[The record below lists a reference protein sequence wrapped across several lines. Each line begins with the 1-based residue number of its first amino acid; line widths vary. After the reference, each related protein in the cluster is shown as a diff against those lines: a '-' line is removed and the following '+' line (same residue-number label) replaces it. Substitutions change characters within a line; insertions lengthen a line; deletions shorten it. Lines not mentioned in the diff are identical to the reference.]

1 MARNKSWCNPD
12 SSECLDALIK
22 EINDDLTVGCQI
34 PFTVPKK
41 ELAHIINRAKD
52 YFYKIYEDSVEEMFI
67 ALPRSAWQEKD
78 FRQGISHNTDTGT
91 DSNKLTEKDVN
102 NPRGVVKM
110 PPTVWAVNN
119 VFQINGFS
127 GEDGGF
133 GDNSF
138 SAGDIDFSL
147 DKFIYSD
154 VYGAGIGS
162 EELMYYVINSKFI
175 DVSRQVLQA
184 QISYSYNRLT
194 KKFRFMGELPKNG
207 ACIFQVYNTIP
218 DCDLFQDEA
227 FIRYCIGQ
235 AKIQLARIVGTFQ
248 FNLPGNITINYDL
261 ISSEGRDEVTAIVE
275 EIKGDE
281 GVDYFF
287 TG

>member
-1 MARNKSWCNPD
+1 MARNKTWCNPD
-12 SSECLDALIK
+12 ASECLDELIK
-22 EINDDLTVGCQI
+22 EINDDLTVACQI

-67 ALPRSAWQEKD
+67 ALPRSAWQESSFK
-78 FRQGISHNTDTGT
+78 QGISHNQETGS
-91 DSNKLTEKDVN
+91 DANKLTSKDVN

-110 PPTVWAVNN
+110 PDTVWAVNN

-162 EELMYYVINSKFI
+162 EDLMYYVINSKYI
-175 DVSRQVLQA
+175 DVARQTLQA

-194 KKFRFMGELPKNG
+194 KKFRFQGELPKNG
-207 ACIFQVYNTIP
+207 ACVFQVYNTIP

-235 AKIQLARIVGTFQ
+235 AKVQLARIVGTFQ

-261 ISSEGRDEVTAIVE
+261 ISSEGKDEIAAIVE

>member
-1 MARNKSWCNPD
+1 MSTNPNCDPD
-12 SSECLDALIK
+12 SQDCLDALIK
-22 EINDDLTVGCQI
+22 ETNDDLTIACQV

-41 ELAHIINRAKD
+41 ELAHIIKRAKD
-52 YFYKIYEDSVEEMFI
+52 YFYKIYEDSVEEMYI
-67 ALPRSAWQEKD
+67 ALPATAWQEKTFD
-78 FRQGISHNTDTGT
+78 KGINLDKTTTTLSKN
-91 DSNKLTEKDVN
+91 NVN
-102 NPRGVVKM
+102 NTRGIVKM

-119 VFQINGFS
+119 VYEIGGFD

-133 GDNSF
+133 GSRSF
-138 SAGDIDFSL
+138 SAGDVDFSI

-162 EELMYYVINSKFI
+162 ENLMYYVINEKYI
-175 DVSRQVLQA
+175 DNARQVLQA
-184 QISYSYNRLT
+184 QISYTYNRLT
-194 KKFRFMGELPKNG
+194 KKFRFQGQLPKG
-207 ACIFQVYNTIP
+207 PCIFQVYNTIP

-227 FIRYCIGQ
+227 FIRYCCGR
-235 AKIQLARIVGTFQ
+235 AKQQLSRIVGTFQ

-261 ISSEGRDEVTAIVE
+261 ISTEGTDEVNQIIE

>member
-1 MARNKSWCNPD
+1 MSNYASCDDPASQD
-12 SSECLDALIK
+12 CMDALIK
-22 EINDDLTVGCQI
+22 EINDDLTIACQV

-41 ELAHIINRAKD
+41 ELAHIIKRAKD
-52 YFYKIYEDSVEEMFI
+52 YFYKIYEDAVEEMYI
-67 ALPRSAWQEKD
+67 ALPAAAWQEKD
-78 FRQGISHNTDTGT
+78 FDKGINLDKTTTTLSKNNINNT
-91 DSNKLTEKDVN
+91 
-102 NPRGVVKM
+102 RGIVKM

-119 VFQINGFS
+119 VFEIGGFD

-133 GDNSF
+133 GSRSF
-138 SAGDIDFSL
+138 SAGDVDFTI

-162 EELMYYVINSKFI
+162 ENLMYYVINEKYI
-175 DVSRQVLQA
+175 DNARQVLQA

-194 KKFRFMGELPKNG
+194 KKFRFQGQLPKG

-227 FIRYCIGQ
+227 FIRYVVGR
-235 AKIQLARIVGTFQ
+235 AKQQLSRIVGTFQ

-261 ISSEGRDEVTAIVE
+261 ISTEGTDEVNAVIE

>member
-12 SSECLDALIK
+12 AQECLDALIK
-22 EINDDLTVGCQI
+22 EINDDLTVACQI

-41 ELAHIINRAKD
+41 ELAHIINRARD

-67 ALPRSAWQEKD
+67 ALPAAAWGEKD
-78 FRQGISHNTDTGT
+78 FKQGISHNSGGNT
-91 DSNKLTEKDVN
+91 LTEKDVN

-110 PPTVWAVNN
+110 PSTVWAVNN

-138 SAGDIDFSL
+138 SAGDVDFSL

-162 EELMYYVINSKFI
+162 EDLMYYVINSKYI
-175 DVSRQVLQA
+175 DNARQVLQA
-184 QISYSYNRLT
+184 QISYNYNRLT

-227 FIRYCIGQ
+227 FIRYCIGM
-235 AKIQLARIVGTFQ
+235 AKIQLSRILGTFQ

-261 ISSEGRDEVTAIVE
+261 ISTEGRDEVDAIVE

>member
-1 MARNKSWCNPD
+1 MARNKSLCNPD
-12 SSECLDALIK
+12 SQECLDALIK

-41 ELAHIINRAKD
+41 ELAHIITRAKD

-67 ALPRSAWQEKD
+67 ALPASAWGESA
-78 FRQGISHNTDTGT
+78 FRQGISHNSSGNT
-91 DSNKLTEKDVN
+91 LTENDVN

-110 PPTVWAVNN
+110 PSTVWAVNN
-119 VFQINGFS
+119 VFQLNGFS

-138 SAGDIDFSL
+138 SAGDVDFSL

-162 EELMYYVINSKFI
+162 EDLMYYVINSKFI
-175 DVSRQVLQA
+175 DVARQVLQA
-184 QISYSYNRLT
+184 QISYNYNRLT
-194 KKFRFMGELPKNG
+194 KKFRFMGELPKRG
-207 ACIFQVYNTIP
+207 ACVFQVYNTIP

-227 FIRYCIGQ
+227 FIRYCCGM

-261 ISSEGRDEVTAIVE
+261 ISSEGREEVDAIVE